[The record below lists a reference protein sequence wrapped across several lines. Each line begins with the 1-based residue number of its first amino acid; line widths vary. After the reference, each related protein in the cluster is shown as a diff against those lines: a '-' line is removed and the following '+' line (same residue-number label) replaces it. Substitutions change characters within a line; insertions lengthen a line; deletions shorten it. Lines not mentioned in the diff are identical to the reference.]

1 MSVQKMTP
9 DYIFEVSWE
18 VCNKVGGIYTVLS
31 TRAKTILEKTN
42 AQLVFIG
49 PDLWKD
55 TENPLFREDK
65 RLLAGWRKKATEE
78 GFEIRIG
85 RWNIPGDPVAVLVDF
100 TPYYNIKNEI
110 YGEAWNRFGVDSLHA
125 YGDYDEA
132 SMFSYAA
139 ARVAESYYNHVIAKE
154 AKKMTEAPK
163 VIYQAHEW
171 MTGLGALFLKE
182 WIPSIATIF
191 TTHATS
197 IGRSIAGNM
206 KPLYDYME
214 GYNGDQ
220 MAYELNMESKHS
232 IEKQTAHRV
241 DCFTTVSEITDV
253 ECTQLLEK
261 PADVILVNGFEDDFV
276 PKGAA
281 FTAKR
286 KEARKVM
293 LDVAGKLLG
302 QQFADDTVIVSTGG
316 RYEFRNKGIDILLE
330 SLNRLANEPSLDRD
344 VLAFINVPAWVK
356 GPREDLKTL
365 LNPPSMEDLQAS
377 RSQLPSIEGGVGG
390 GSALENPVITHEL
403 HNMDSDKALSMMRAI
418 GLNNRPESR
427 VKVIFVPCYLN
438 GDDGI
443 FNLPYYDLLPG
454 DDLAVYPSYYE
465 PWGYTPLESVAFH
478 VPTITTD
485 LAGFGLWVNSLQKVE
500 SGKMKDESCQSDGN
514 NCQLSIVNSPLESG
528 VKVVHRTDSNWNEAA
543 DEIKNSI
550 LAFTKMDDK
559 MVTQLRRRAADIAK
573 KALWNKFVK
582 YYLEAYDIALKKV
595 K

>member
-1 MSVQKMTP
+1 MAP
-9 DYIFEVSWE
+9 DHVIEVSWE

-31 TRAKTILEKTN
+31 TRAKTILTKTN

-49 PDLWKD
+49 PDLWKE
-55 TENPLFREDK
+55 TENPLFKEDK

-78 GFEIRIG
+78 GLGIRIG
-85 RWNIPGDPVAVLVDF
+85 RWNIPGEPIAVLVDF

-110 YGEAWNRFGVDSLHA
+110 YAEAWNLFGVDSLHA

-139 ARVAESYYNHVIAKE
+139 ARVAESYYNHVVAKE
-154 AKKMTEAPK
+154 AKKGNDSK

-171 MTGLGALFLKE
+171 MTGLGALFLKH

-206 KPLYDYME
+206 KPLYDYMD

-220 MAYELNMESKHS
+220 MASELNMESKHS
-232 IEKQTAHRV
+232 IEKQSAHRV
-241 DCFTTVSEITDV
+241 DCFTTVSEITDR

-261 PADVILVNGFEDDFV
+261 QADVVLVNGFEDDFV

-286 KEARKVM
+286 KEARRVM
-293 LDVAGKLLG
+293 LNVASKLLG
-302 QQFADDTVIVSTGG
+302 QEFAEDTIIVSTGG

-330 SLNRLANEPSLDRD
+330 SLKRLADEPTLNRD

-356 GPREDLKTL
+356 GPRA
-365 LNPPSMEDLQAS
+365 DLQE
-377 RSQLPSIEGGVGG
+377 R
-390 GSALENPVITHEL
+390 LESPLCSVTPLETSVISHEL
-403 HNMDSDKALSMMRAI
+403 YNMNDDKALSMMRAI
-418 GLNNRPESR
+418 GLDNNPNSR

-438 GDDGI
+438 GNDGI
-443 FNLPYYDLLPG
+443 FNMPYYDLLPG

-485 LAGFGLWVNSLQKVE
+485 LAGFGLWVNSLKGE
-500 SGKMKDESCQSDGN
+500 YS
-514 NCQLSIVNSPLESG
+514 QLEDG

-543 DEIKNSI
+543 DEIKNTI

-559 MVTQLRRRAADIAK
+559 LVADLRRRAAAIAK
-573 KALWNKFVK
+573 KALWDKFVK
-582 YYLEAYDIALKKV
+582 YYLEAYDIALSKV

>member
-1 MSVQKMTP
+1 MSVNKMTP

-31 TRAKTILEKTN
+31 TRAKTILEKTG
-42 AQLVFIG
+42 AQLIFIG
-49 PDLWKD
+49 PDVWKE
-55 TENPLFREDK
+55 TENPLFKEDK

-85 RWNIPGDPVAVLVDF
+85 RWNIPGNPIAVLVDF

-110 YGEAWNRFGVDSLHA
+110 YSEAWNLFGVDSLHA

-171 MTGLGALFLKE
+171 MTGLGALFLKH

-206 KPLYDYME
+206 KPLYDYMS

-220 MAYELNMESKHS
+220 MASELNMESKHS
-232 IEKQTAHRV
+232 IEKQSAHRV

-293 LDVAGKLLG
+293 LNVANKLLG
-302 QQFADDTVIVSTGG
+302 QQFSDDTIIVSTGG

-330 SLNRLANEPSLDRD
+330 SLNRLSNEPSLDRD

-356 GPREDLKTL
+356 GPRK
-365 LNPPSMEDLQAS
+365 DLQE
-377 RSQLPSIEGGVGG
+377 R
-390 GSALENPVITHEL
+390 LESPLYPVTPLETSVISHEL
-403 HNMDSDKALSMMRAI
+403 YNMDDDKALSMMRAI

-438 GDDGI
+438 GNDGI

-485 LAGFGLWVNSLQKVE
+485 LAGFGLWVNSLKCE
-500 SGKMKDESCQSDGN
+500 YS
-514 NCQLSIVNSPLESG
+514 QLEDG
-528 VKVVHRTDSNWNEAA
+528 VKVIHRTDSNWNEAA

-573 KALWNKFVK
+573 KALWDKFVK
-582 YYLEAYDIALKKV
+582 YYLEAYDIALSKV
-595 K
+595 NE

>member
-1 MSVQKMTP
+1 MSVNKVTP

-31 TRAKTILEKTN
+31 TRAKTILEKTG
-42 AQLVFIG
+42 AQLIFIG
-49 PDLWKD
+49 PDVWKE
-55 TENPLFREDK
+55 TENPLFKEDK

-85 RWNIPGDPVAVLVDF
+85 RWNIPGNPIAVLVDF

-110 YGEAWNRFGVDSLHA
+110 YSEAWNLFGVDSLHA

-171 MTGLGALFLKE
+171 MTGLGALFLKH

-206 KPLYDYME
+206 KPLYDYMS

-220 MAYELNMESKHS
+220 MASELNMESKHS
-232 IEKQTAHRV
+232 IEKQSAHRV

-293 LDVAGKLLG
+293 LNVASKLLG
-302 QQFADDTVIVSTGG
+302 QQFADDTIIVSTGG

-356 GPREDLKTL
+356 GPRK
-365 LNPPSMEDLQAS
+365 DLQE
-377 RSQLPSIEGGVGG
+377 R
-390 GSALENPVITHEL
+390 LESPLYPVTPLETSVISHEL
-403 HNMDSDKALSMMRAI
+403 YNMDDDKALSMMRAI

-438 GDDGI
+438 GNDGI

-485 LAGFGLWVNSLQKVE
+485 LAGFGLWVNSLKGE
-500 SGKMKDESCQSDGN
+500 YS
-514 NCQLSIVNSPLESG
+514 QLEDG
-528 VKVVHRTDSNWNEAA
+528 VKVIHRTDSNWDEAA

-559 MVTQLRRRAADIAK
+559 MVTQLRRRASDIAK
-573 KALWNKFVK
+573 KALWDKFVK
-582 YYLEAYDIALKKV
+582 YYLEAYEIALSKV
-595 K
+595 NND

>member
-1 MSVQKMTP
+1 MSVNRMTP
-9 DYIFEVSWE
+9 DHIIEVSWE

-31 TRAKTILEKTN
+31 TRAKTILTKTN

-49 PDLWKD
+49 PELWKD
-55 TENPLFREDK
+55 VENPLFKEDK

-78 GFEIRIG
+78 GLAIRIG
-85 RWNIPGDPVAVLVDF
+85 RWNIPGEPIAVLVDF

-110 YGEAWNRFGVDSLHA
+110 YADAWNLFAVDSLHA

-132 SMFSYAA
+132 SMFSFAA
-139 ARVAESYYNHVIAKE
+139 ARVAESYYKHVVAKE
-154 AKKMTEAPK
+154 AKKGNEPK

-171 MTGLGALFLKE
+171 MTGLGALFLKH

-206 KPLYDYME
+206 KPLYDYMN

-220 MAYELNMESKHS
+220 MANELNMESKHS
-232 IEKQTAHRV
+232 IEKQSAHRV

-293 LDVAGKLLG
+293 LNVAGKLLG
-302 QQFADDTVIVSTGG
+302 QEFADDTIIVSTGG

-330 SLNRLANEPSLDRD
+330 SLKRLADEPTLDRD

-356 GPREDLKTL
+356 GPRKELQERL
-365 LNPPSMEDLQAS
+365 ESPLNSVTP
-377 RSQLPSIEGGVGG
+377 
-390 GSALENPVITHEL
+390 LETSVISHEL
-403 HNMDSDKALSMMRAI
+403 YNMDDDKALSMMRAI
-418 GLNNRPESR
+418 GLDNNPNSR

-438 GDDGI
+438 GNDGI
-443 FNLPYYDLLPG
+443 FNMPYYDLLPG

-485 LAGFGLWVNSLQKVE
+485 LAGFGLWANSLKGE
-500 SGKMKDESCQSDGN
+500 YS
-514 NCQLSIVNSPLESG
+514 QLEDG

-543 DEIKNSI
+543 DEIKNTI

-559 MVTQLRRRAADIAK
+559 LVADLRRRAAAIAK
-573 KALWNKFVK
+573 KALWDKFVK
-582 YYLEAYDIALKKV
+582 YYLEAYDIALSKV

>member
-1 MSVQKMTP
+1 MSVHKTTP
-9 DYIFEVSWE
+9 DFIIEVSWE

-31 TRAKTILEKTN
+31 TRAKTILTKTD
-42 AQLVFIG
+42 AQLMFIG
-49 PDLWKD
+49 PDLWKE
-55 TENPLFREDK
+55 TANPLFKEDK
-65 RLLAGWRKKATEE
+65 RLMAGWRKKATEE
-78 GFEIRIG
+78 GLNIRIG
-85 RWNIPGDPVAVLVDF
+85 RWMIPGEPVAVLVDF
-100 TPYYNIKNEI
+100 TPYYNIKNDI
-110 YGEAWNRFGVDSLHA
+110 YAEAWNLFSVDSLHA

-139 ARVAESYYNHVIAKE
+139 AKVAESYYRNEILKKAKTSQ
-154 AKKMTEAPK
+154 ADNNCQLPK

-171 MTGLGALFLKE
+171 MTGLGALFLKH

-220 MAYELNMESKHS
+220 MAEELNMQSKHS
-232 IEKQTAHRV
+232 IEKQAAHRV
-241 DCFTTVSEITDV
+241 DCFTTVSEITDR
-253 ECTQLLEK
+253 ECAQLLEK
-261 PADVILVNGFEDDFV
+261 KADVITVNGFEDDFV

-293 LDVAGKLLG
+293 LNVASKLLG
-302 QQFADDTVIVSTGG
+302 QEFADDTIIVSTGG

-330 SLNRLANEPSLDRD
+330 SLNRLAHEPSLDRD

-356 GPREDLKTL
+356 GTREDLRARL
-365 LNPPSMEDLQAS
+365 DNC
-377 RSQLPSIEGGVGG
+377 QLSI
-390 GSALENPVITHEL
+390 ANCQLETPVITHEL
-403 HNMDSDKALSMMRAI
+403 YNMDDDKALSMMRAI
-418 GLNNRPESR
+418 GLNNAPESR

-485 LAGFGLWVNSLQKVE
+485 LAGFGLWANSLKGE
-500 SGKMKDESCQSDGN
+500 YS
-514 NCQLSIVNSPLESG
+514 QLEDG
-528 VKVVHRTDSNWNEAA
+528 VKVIHRTDSNWDEAA
-543 DEIKNSI
+543 NEIKNSI
-550 LAFTKMDDK
+550 LAFTKMDAK
-559 MVTQLRRRAADIAK
+559 MVTQLRRRAADISK
-573 KALWNKFVK
+573 KALWDKFVK
-582 YYLEAYDIALKKV
+582 YYLEAYEVALSK
-595 K
+595 

>member
-1 MSVQKMTP
+1 MSVKKATP

-31 TRAKTILEKTN
+31 TRAKTILAQTN

-49 PDLWKD
+49 PDLWKE
-55 TENPLFREDK
+55 TENPLFKEDK
-65 RLLAGWRKKATEE
+65 RLLAGWRKKAAEE
-78 GFEIRIG
+78 GLEIRIG
-85 RWNIPGDPVAVLVDF
+85 RWNIPGNPVAVLVDF

-110 YGEAWNRFGVDSLHA
+110 YAEAWNLFSVDSLHA

-139 ARVAESYYNHVIAKE
+139 ARVAESYYNNVIAKE
-154 AKKMTEAPK
+154 AKKGDAPK

-171 MTGLGALFLKE
+171 MTGLGALFLKH

-206 KPLYDYME
+206 KPLYDYMS

-220 MAYELNMESKHS
+220 MASELNMESKHS
-232 IEKQTAHRV
+232 IEKQSAHRV

-293 LDVAGKLLG
+293 LNVASKLLG
-302 QQFADDTVIVSTGG
+302 QEFADDTIIVSTGG
-316 RYEFRNKGIDILLE
+316 RYEFRNKGIDILIE
-330 SLNRLANEPSLDRD
+330 SLKRLAAEPTLDRD

-356 GPREDLKTL
+356 GPRVDLV
-365 LNPPSMEDLQAS
+365 ERLQMKDES
-377 RSQLPSIEGGVGG
+377 NSQLSTFN
-390 GSALENPVITHEL
+390 SQLSTPVITHEL
-403 HNMDSDKALSMMRAI
+403 YNMNDDKALSMMRAI
-418 GLNNRPESR
+418 GLDNNPNSR

-438 GDDGI
+438 GNDGI
-443 FNLPYYDLLPG
+443 FNMPYYDLLPG

-485 LAGFGLWVNSLQKVE
+485 LAGFGLWVNSLKGE
-500 SGKMKDESCQSDGN
+500 YG
-514 NCQLSIVNSPLESG
+514 QLEDG
-528 VKVVHRTDSNWNEAA
+528 VKVVHRTDSNWDEAA
-543 DEIKNSI
+543 DEIKNTI

-559 MVTQLRRRAADIAK
+559 LVADLRRRAAAIAK
-573 KALWNKFVK
+573 KALWDKFVK
-582 YYLEAYDIALKKV
+582 YYLEAYDIALSKI
-595 K
+595 

>member
-1 MSVQKMTP
+1 MSVKKATP

-31 TRAKTILEKTN
+31 TRAKTILAQTN

-49 PDLWKD
+49 PDLWKE
-55 TENPLFREDK
+55 TENPLFKEDK
-65 RLLAGWRKKATEE
+65 RMLAGWRKKATEE
-78 GFEIRIG
+78 GLEIRIG
-85 RWNIPGDPVAVLVDF
+85 RWNIPGEPMAVLVDF

-110 YGEAWNRFGVDSLHA
+110 YAEAWNLFNVDSLHA

-139 ARVAESYYNHVIAKE
+139 ARVAESYYNNVIAKE
-154 AKKMTEAPK
+154 AKKGDAPK

-171 MTGLGALFLKE
+171 MTGLGALFLKH

-206 KPLYDYME
+206 KPLYDYMS

-220 MAYELNMESKHS
+220 MASELNMESKHS
-232 IEKQTAHRV
+232 IEKQSAHRV

-293 LDVAGKLLG
+293 LNVASKLLG
-302 QQFADDTVIVSTGG
+302 QEFADDTIIVSTGG

-330 SLNRLANEPSLDRD
+330 SLKRLAAEPTLDRD

-356 GPREDLKTL
+356 GPRK
-365 LNPPSMEDLQAS
+365 DLQDKLKIENEKLKVNSSNEANQPEGNFQFS
-377 RSQLPSIEGGVGG
+377 IFNSQ
-390 GSALENPVITHEL
+390 LENPVITHEL
-403 HNMDSDKALSMMRAI
+403 YNMDDDKALSMMRAI
-418 GLNNRPESR
+418 GLDNNANSR

-438 GDDGI
+438 GNDGI
-443 FNLPYYDLLPG
+443 FNMPYYDLLPG

-485 LAGFGLWVNSLQKVE
+485 LAGFGLWANSLKGE
-500 SGKMKDESCQSDGN
+500 YS
-514 NCQLSIVNSPLESG
+514 QLEDG
-528 VKVVHRTDSNWNEAA
+528 VKVVHRTDSNWDEAA
-543 DEIKNSI
+543 DEIKNTI
-550 LAFTKMDDK
+550 LAFTKMDAK
-559 MVTQLRRRAADIAK
+559 LVTQLRRRASDIAK
-573 KALWNKFVK
+573 KALWDKFVK
-582 YYLEAYDIALKKV
+582 YYLEAYDIALSKI
-595 K
+595 

>member
-1 MSVQKMTP
+1 MSVHESTP
-9 DYIFEVSWE
+9 DYIIEVSWE

-31 TRAKTILEKTN
+31 TRAKTILTKTD
-42 AQLVFIG
+42 AQLMFIG
-49 PDLWKD
+49 PDLWKE
-55 TENPLFREDK
+55 TANPLFKEDK
-65 RLLAGWRKKATEE
+65 RLMAGWRKKATEE
-78 GFEIRIG
+78 GLNIRIG
-85 RWNIPGDPVAVLVDF
+85 RWMIPGEPVAVLVDF
-100 TPYYNIKNEI
+100 TPYYNIKNDI
-110 YGEAWNRFGVDSLHA
+110 YAEAWNLFKVDSLHA

-139 ARVAESYYNHVIAKE
+139 AKVAESYYRNEIVKKAKTSQ
-154 AKKMTEAPK
+154 ADNNSQLSIVNCQLPK

-171 MTGLGALFLKE
+171 MTGLGALFLKH

-220 MAYELNMESKHS
+220 MADELNMQSKHS
-232 IEKQTAHRV
+232 IEKQAAHRV
-241 DCFTTVSEITDV
+241 DCFTTVSEITDR
-253 ECTQLLEK
+253 ECAQLLEK
-261 PADVILVNGFEDDFV
+261 KADVITVNGFEDDFV

-293 LDVAGKLLG
+293 LNVASKLLG
-302 QQFADDTVIVSTGG
+302 QEFADDTIIVSTGG

-330 SLNRLANEPSLDRD
+330 SLNRLAHEPSLDRD

-356 GPREDLKTL
+356 GPREDLRTRL
-365 LNPPSMEDLQAS
+365 DNC
-377 RSQLPSIEGGVGG
+377 QLSIVNCP
-390 GSALENPVITHEL
+390 LENPVITHEL
-403 HNMDSDKALSMMRAI
+403 YNMDDDKALSMMRAI
-418 GLNNRPESR
+418 GLNNAPESR

-485 LAGFGLWVNSLQKVE
+485 LAGFGLWANSLKGE
-500 SGKMKDESCQSDGN
+500 YS
-514 NCQLSIVNSPLESG
+514 QLEDG
-528 VKVVHRTDSNWNEAA
+528 VKVIHRTDSNWDEAA
-543 DEIKNSI
+543 NEIKDSI
-550 LAFTKMDDK
+550 LAFTKMDAK
-559 MVTQLRRRAADIAK
+559 MVTQLRRRAADISK
-573 KALWNKFVK
+573 KALWDKFVK
-582 YYLEAYDIALKKV
+582 YYLEAYEVALSK
-595 K
+595 